1 MKILFIHQN
10 FPAQFSHLAK
20 HLVKTGG
27 HELLALKQPPSSTF
41 EGVGVAAY
49 KFLHQSEA
57 NTHPLLKEMEA
68 KVLRGEAVAEAAR
81 RLKAKGYTPDV
92 IVAHPGWG
100 EVLFIKDVWPEA
112 KLICYFEY
120 YYNAIGQDFDFDS
133 EFPAA
138 TLEGLSRLHLKNVTM
153 QQALEVADAGWAPT
167 KWQLSTYPKWTHKK
181 IDIIHE
187 GVDTDYFKPDSKA
200 SFTIANKNITLT
212 CDDEVITFAARA
224 LEPVRGFHVFMRALP
239 KLLAQRP
246 NAHVVIMGHEK
257 ASYGPEPEDSSSWL
271 DKLLAEMGAEIDP
284 SRVHIVGFL
293 AKDLYRSV
301 LQVSKVHVYL
311 TYPFILSW
319 SLLEAMAIGV
329 PIAASNTAPIKE
341 FIKDGKIGVLHDF
354 FDTQELINAVIK
366 QLNEKQSQ
374 LDKQSKNARAL
385 VVNNFQQKE
394 CVEQLFKLIE
404 AVIDSKAENSR

>member
-20 HLVKTGG
+20 HLVKAGG
-27 HELLALKQPPSSTF
+27 HELLALKQPPSTTF

-81 RLKAKGYTPDV
+81 RLKSKGYTPDV

-100 EVLFIKDVWPEA
+100 EVLFIKDVWPEV

-120 YYNAIGQDFDFDS
+120 YYSAQGQDFDFDP
-133 EFPAA
+133 EFPTAS
-138 TLEGLSRLHLKNVTM
+138 LEGLSRLRLKNTTM
-153 QQALEVADAGWAPT
+153 QHALEVADAGWAPT
-167 KWQLSTYPKWTHKK
+167 KWQQSTYPKWAHKK

-187 GVDTDYFKPDSKA
+187 GIDTDYFKPDPKA

-239 KLLAQRP
+239 ELMAQRP
-246 NAHVVIMGHEK
+246 NAHVVILGHEK
-257 ASYGPEPEDSSSWL
+257 ASYGPEPEDNSSWL
-271 DKLLAEMGAEIDP
+271 DKMLAEVGAEIDP
-284 SRVHIVGFL
+284 SRVHVVGFL
-293 AKDLYRSV
+293 SKDLYRSV

-341 FIKDGKIGVLHDF
+341 FIKDGKTGLLFDF
-354 FDTQELINAVIK
+354 FDTHDLIKTVIK
-366 QLNEKQSQ
+366 QLDEKQSQ

-404 AVIDSKAENSR
+404 AVVDSKTGNSR

>member
-20 HLVKTGG
+20 HLVKAGG
-27 HELLALKQPPSSTF
+27 HELLALKQPPSATF

-68 KVLRGEAVAEAAR
+68 KVLRGEAVAEAAK
-81 RLKAKGYTPDV
+81 RLKEKGYAPDV

-100 EVLFIKDVWPEA
+100 EVLFIKDVWPEV

-120 YYNAIGQDFDFDS
+120 YYSAQGQDFDFDP
-133 EFPAA
+133 EFPTAS
-138 TLEGLSRLHLKNVTM
+138 LEGLSRLRLKNTTM
-153 QQALEVADAGWAPT
+153 QHALEVADAGWAPT
-167 KWQLSTYPKWTHKK
+167 KWQQSTYPKWAHKK

-187 GVDTDYFKPDSKA
+187 GIDTDYFKPDSKA

-257 ASYGPEPEDSSSWL
+257 ASYGPEPEDNSSWL
-271 DKLLAEMGAEIDP
+271 DKMLAEVGAEIDP
-284 SRVHIVGFL
+284 SRVHVVGFL
-293 AKDLYRSV
+293 SKDLYRSV

-341 FIKDGKIGVLHDF
+341 FIKDGKTGLLFDF
-354 FDTQELINAVIK
+354 FDTHDLIKTVIK
-366 QLNEKQSQ
+366 QLDEKQSQ

-404 AVIDSKAENSR
+404 AVVEAK

>member
-20 HLVKTGG
+20 HLVKVGG
-27 HELLALKQPPSSTF
+27 HELLALKQPPSATF

-68 KVLRGEAVAEAAR
+68 KVLRGEAVAEAAK
-81 RLKAKGYTPDV
+81 RLKEKGYAPDV

-100 EVLFIKDVWPEA
+100 EVLFIKDVWPEV

-120 YYNAIGQDFDFDS
+120 YYSAQGQDFDFDP
-133 EFPAA
+133 EFPTAS
-138 TLEGLSRLHLKNVTM
+138 LEGLSRLRLKNTTM
-153 QQALEVADAGWAPT
+153 QHALEVADAGWAPT
-167 KWQLSTYPKWTHKK
+167 KWQQSTYPKWAHKK

-187 GVDTDYFKPDSKA
+187 GIDTDYFKPDSKA

-257 ASYGPEPEDSSSWL
+257 ASYGPEPEDNSSWL
-271 DKLLAEMGAEIDP
+271 DKMLAEVGAEIDP
-284 SRVHIVGFL
+284 SRVHVVGFL
-293 AKDLYRSV
+293 SKDLYRSV

-341 FIKDGKIGVLHDF
+341 FIKDGKTGLLFDF
-354 FDTQELINAVIK
+354 FDTHDLIKTVIK
-366 QLNEKQSQ
+366 QLDEKQSQ

-404 AVIDSKAENSR
+404 AVVEAK

>member
-20 HLVKTGG
+20 HLVKAGG
-27 HELLALKQPPSSTF
+27 HELLALKQPPSATF

-49 KFLHQSEA
+49 KFLNQSEA

-68 KVLRGEAVAEAAR
+68 KVLRGEAVAEAAK
-81 RLKAKGYTPDV
+81 RLKEKGYAPDV

-100 EVLFIKDVWPEA
+100 EVLFIKDVWPEV

-120 YYNAIGQDFDFDS
+120 YYSAQGQDFNFDP
-133 EFPAA
+133 EFPTAS
-138 TLEGLSRLHLKNVTM
+138 LEGLSRLRLKNTVM
-153 QQALEVADAGWAPT
+153 QHALEVADAGWAPT
-167 KWQLSTYPKWTHKK
+167 KWQQSTYPKWAHKK

-187 GVDTDYFKPDSKA
+187 GIDTDYFKPDPKA

-212 CDDEVITFAARA
+212 SDDEVITFAARA

-239 KLLAQRP
+239 ELMAQRP

-257 ASYGPEPEDSSSWL
+257 ASYGPEPEDNSSWL
-271 DKLLAEMGAEIDP
+271 DKMLAEVGAEIDP
-284 SRVHIVGFL
+284 SRVHVVGFL
-293 AKDLYRSV
+293 SKDLYRSV

-341 FIKDGKIGVLHDF
+341 FIKDGKTGLLFDF
-354 FDTQELINAVIK
+354 FDTHDLIKTVIK
-366 QLNEKQSQ
+366 QLDEKQSQ

-404 AVIDSKAENSR
+404 AVVEAK